1 MKKKWMLPFMGIF
14 MALSIVGCGK
24 ENTAET
30 PETKPAVEETQEV
43 EETISENEIAV
54 TEEVVEEP
62 EVAVASEPV
71 VEEVAPVV
79 DANVYGVTAVAP
91 VVKYANKSL
100 NVRAIPSTDGE
111 LVGTAVTNTEITV
124 VGTTSALGYEGWSQ
138 VEYNGVVAFIKSTL
152 LSDSK
157 VKISAPAKNTNTSS
171 SSGASSGGSSS
182 ASSGGGAPNGGL
194 DMSGLGD
201 GEYRSGSGG
210 SNNGA
215 VPDSLIGVGVQ

>member
-1 MKKKWMLPFMGIF
+1 MKKRLIIPLMVVL

-62 EVAVASEPV
+62 EVAVATEPV

-111 LVGTAVTNTEITV
+111 LVGTAVANTEITV
-124 VGTTSALGYEGWSQ
+124 VGTTSASGYEGWTQ

-157 VKISAPAKNTNTSS
+157 VKISAPSKNTNTSS
-171 SSGASSGGSSS
+171 SSGSGASTS

-210 SNNGA
+210 SNNA
-215 VPDSLIGVGVQ
+215 PVSDELIGVDFN

>member
-1 MKKKWMLPFMGIF
+1 MKKRLIIPLMVVL

-62 EVAVASEPV
+62 EVAVVTET
-71 VEEVAPVV
+71 VAPVV
-79 DANVYGVTAVAP
+79 DTNVYGVVAVEP

-111 LVGTAVTNTEITV
+111 LVGTAVANTEITV
-124 VGTTSALGYEGWSQ
+124 VGTTSASGYEGWTQ

-152 LSDSK
+152 LSDTK
-157 VKISAPAKNTNTSS
+157 VKISAPSKNTNTSS
-171 SSGASSGGSSS
+171 SSGSSASTS

-194 DMSGLGD
+194 DMSGLGSND
-201 GEYRSGSGG
+201 VPNGSFG
-210 SNNGA
+210 SNNGG

>member
-1 MKKKWMLPFMGIF
+1 MKKRLIIPLMVVL

-62 EVAVASEPV
+62 EVAVVTET
-71 VEEVAPVV
+71 VAPVV
-79 DANVYGVTAVAP
+79 DTNVYGVVAVEP

-111 LVGTAVTNTEITV
+111 LVGTAVANTEITV
-124 VGTTSALGYEGWSQ
+124 VGTTSASGYEGWTQ

-157 VKISAPAKNTNTSS
+157 VKISAPAKNTNSS
-171 SSGASSGGSSS
+171 SSGSGSSASTS

-210 SNNGA
+210 SNNA
-215 VPDSLIGVGVQ
+215 PVSDELIGVDFN

>member
-1 MKKKWMLPFMGIF
+1 MKKRLIIPLMVVL

-62 EVAVASEPV
+62 EVAVVTET
-71 VEEVAPVV
+71 VAPVV
-79 DANVYGVTAVAP
+79 DTNVYGVVAVEP

-111 LVGTAVTNTEITV
+111 LVGTAVANTEITV
-124 VGTTSALGYEGWSQ
+124 VGTTSASGYEGWTQ

-152 LSDSK
+152 LSDTK
-157 VKISAPAKNTNTSS
+157 VKISAPSKNTNTSS
-171 SSGASSGGSSS
+171 SSGSGASTS

-194 DMSGLGD
+194 DMSGLT
-201 GEYRSGSGG
+201 GG
-210 SNNGA
+210 SNTGA
-215 VPDSLIGVGVQ
+215 VDIGTNNAPVSDELIGVDFN